1 MADLKHA
8 LVLHL
13 TGSSE
18 PVVFALSEEGAR
30 ELAPKLVQLLTEGA
44 VHAPALADGSTVA
57 VNFAN
62 VVTAHLDTV
71 QPNARIY
78 GNAQPRRHGF
88 ATQ

>member
-1 MADLKHA
+1 MADLKRA

-13 TGSSE
+13 AGASE

-30 ELAPKLVQLLTEGA
+30 ELESSLVQLLTDGS
-44 VHAPALADGSTVA
+44 VHAPSLADGSTVA
-57 VNFAN
+57 VNFGN

-78 GNAQPRRHGF
+78 GNSQPRMHGF